1 MITKEIIREHIF
13 LLKDEKYKEFHGSL
27 VPGEETIIGVR
38 VPVLRQYAKEL
49 SKDWEGS
56 ICDLV
61 KTIGN
66 DYYEE
71 IMLQVMI
78 IGLVKRPGLSWLKQQ
93 IDQYVP
99 KISNWAICDVFCAGL
114 KATRNHMAEMY
125 DYLQKFLESDDEYA
139 VRFSVVMLLDYY
151 VNEEYLDKLFHHADR
166 IKHDGYYVKMAVAWM
181 LSVCFVKF
189 YDETKAYMKDSVLD
203 DFTYNKALQKA
214 RESYRLTPE
223 QKAELNAMK
232 RKGKKSDV

>member
-1 MITKEIIREHIF
+1 MITEETVREHIF
-13 LLKDEKYKEFHGSL
+13 SLKDEKYKEFHGSL

-38 VPVLRQYAKEL
+38 VPVLRQYARDLYRE
-49 SKDWEGS
+49 WEGDTAEL
-56 ICDLV
+56 IAE
-61 KTIGN
+61 IG
-66 DYYEE
+66 DDFYEE
-71 IMLQVMI
+71 IMLQGMI
-78 IGLVKRPGLSWLKQQ
+78 IGLVKRPELQWLQQQ
-93 IDQYVP
+93 IDEYVP

-114 KATRNHMAEMY
+114 KATVRHMTEMY
-125 DYLQKFLESDDEYA
+125 GYLQKFLESDDEYA
-139 VRFSVVMLLDYY
+139 VRFGVVMLLDYY
-151 VNEEYLDKLFHHADR
+151 VNEEYLDKLFYHEDR

-214 RESYRLTPE
+214 RESYRITPE

-232 RKGKKSDV
+232 RKGK

>member
-1 MITKEIIREHIF
+1 MITEETVREHIF
-13 LLKDEKYKEFHGSL
+13 SLKDEKYKEFHRSL

-38 VPVLRQYAKEL
+38 VPVLRQYAREL
-49 SKDWEGS
+49 YREWEGDTAEL
-56 ICDLV
+56 IAE
-61 KTIGN
+61 IG
-66 DYYEE
+66 DDFYEE
-71 IMLQVMI
+71 IMLQGMI
-78 IGLVKRPGLSWLKQQ
+78 IGLVKRPELQWLQQQ
-93 IDQYVP
+93 IDEYVP

-114 KATRNHMAEMY
+114 KATVRHMTEMY
-125 DYLQKFLESDDEYA
+125 GYLQKFLESDDEYA
-139 VRFSVVMLLDYY
+139 VRFGVVMLLDYY
-151 VNEEYLDKLFHHADR
+151 VNEEYLDKLFYHADR

-214 RESYRLTPE
+214 RESYRITPE

-232 RKGKKSDV
+232 RKGK

>member
-71 IMLQVMI
+71 IMLQGMI
-78 IGLVKRPGLSWLKQQ
+78 IGLVKRPELSWLKQQ
-93 IDQYVP
+93 IDQYDP

-166 IKHDGYYVKMAVAWM
+166 IKHDGYYVKMAVAWAV
-181 LSVCFVKF
+181 SVCYVKF
-189 YDETKAYMKDSVLD
+189 PERTWELLEGNELD
-203 DFTYNKALQKA
+203 DFTHQKSIQKI
-214 RESYRLTPE
+214 RESFRVSKEEKDRLLT
-223 QKAELNAMK
+223 LRRS
-232 RKGKKSDV
+232 RKG

>member
-71 IMLQVMI
+71 IMLQGMI

-151 VNEEYLDKLFHHADR
+151 VNE
-166 IKHDGYYVKMAVAWM
+166 
-181 LSVCFVKF
+181 
-189 YDETKAYMKDSVLD
+189 
-203 DFTYNKALQKA
+203 
-214 RESYRLTPE
+214 
-223 QKAELNAMK
+223 
-232 RKGKKSDV
+232 